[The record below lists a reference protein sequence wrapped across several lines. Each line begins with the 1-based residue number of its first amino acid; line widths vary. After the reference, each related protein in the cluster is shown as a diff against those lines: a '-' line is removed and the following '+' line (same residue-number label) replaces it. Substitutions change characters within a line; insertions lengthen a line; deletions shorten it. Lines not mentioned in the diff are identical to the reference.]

1 MNKQPIKPTTI
12 TGLLALNYAIFLQV
26 TNGMCPKETIESV
39 KASYLE
45 NLVKIQVVL
54 GGMKRDF
61 SSIRAHLDRVKDA
74 YDNKEQVVQFMN
86 FMKSELHDIE
96 YPAVNRLYKFNQE
109 KQALDVIEVP
119 ADGSSKFV
127 ATELGDQVYSREFWQ
142 DCLQTNEASHG
153 NRRIFDEDI
162 IGAAK
167 NFLVGPCGVWRNKAI
182 LAETQSFPTF
192 EELKESIL
200 NQSQEKDM
208 ILYVVYEDTKREYAS
223 DFTVTSESPLYV
235 WRGSFLDKQ

>member
-1 MNKQPIKPTTI
+1 MNKQTIEPTTI

-26 TNGMCPKETIESV
+26 TNGMCPKENIESV

-61 SSIRAHLDRVKDA
+61 CTIREHLDTVKDVH
-74 YDNKEQVVQFMN
+74 DNKESVMEFAA

-96 YPAVNRLYKFNQE
+96 YPTVNRVYKLNGE
-109 KQALDVIEVP
+109 KQTFDVTEEP
-119 ADGSSKFV
+119 SNGSSKFV
-127 ATELGDQVYSREFWQ
+127 TNKLGDQVYSREFWQ

-153 NRRIFDEDI
+153 NRRIFDEEI
-162 IGAAK
+162 IRAAK
-167 NFLVGPCGVWRNKAI
+167 NFLVGPCGAWRDKAI
-182 LAETQSFPTF
+182 LAETQSFPTL

-200 NQSQEKDM
+200 KQSQEKDM
-208 ILYVVYEDTKREYAS
+208 ILYVVYEDTKREYGP
-223 DFTVTSESPLYV
+223 DFKVTSESPLYV